1 LSHTTHMHLQL
12 TKAGAESHLCIWD
25 GLWHGFVW
33 QPDLP
38 ESREAYEIIS
48 KFFDRNLGHE

>member
-1 LSHTTHMHLQL
+1 MHLQL
-12 TKAGAESHLCIWD
+12 TKAGAESHLCVWD

-48 KFFDRNLGHE
+48 GFFDRKLGQ